1 MRQNISPFERD
12 IRLAVGLPLA
22 IIVMISVGITTVVGI
37 FAAVFAVIML
47 LTGVTGYTPT
57 YDLFDVEPTRT
68 SA

>member
-12 IRLAVGLPLA
+12 VRLAVGLPLA
-22 IIVMISVGITTVVGI
+22 MIVVIAAGITTVVGI

-47 LTGVTGYTPT
+47 LTGLTGYTPT
-57 YDLFDVEPTRT
+57 YDLFDVEPTGT